1 MTTTVIF
8 TARARHALVR
18 IAIYIAQDD
27 ERAAYRLVVELEDRV
42 NDTLS
47 VFPEAGVKAGAG
59 NRRLTVKRHTVVY
72 RYDPGAETA
81 FVLNIHG
88 AGQNWR

>member
-1 MTTTVIF
+1 MATKVIF

-27 ERAAYRLVVELEDRV
+27 ERAAYRLVAELEDRV

-47 VFPEAGVKAGAG
+47 VFPEAGVKAGLG
-59 NRRLTVKRHTVVY
+59 NRSLTVGRHMVVY
-72 RYDPGAETA
+72 QYDPGEDIV
-81 FVLNIHG
+81 FVLNIYG